1 MRQSARAMFRR
12 TRVVTVSGMRI
23 GWLCDIELDLD
34 TGHLTRIGTA
44 RFRFLSRAK
53 HWIHKN
59 DIIRWEAQRIIVN
72 DTWAEARSVK
82 TVRRSASSPAPAAS
96 CFYDKR
102 S

>member
-1 MRQSARAMFRR
+1 MRQSVRAMLRR
-12 TRVVTVSGMRI
+12 TRVVTASGLRI

-34 TGHLTRIGTA
+34 TGHLSRIGTT
-44 RFRFLSRAK
+44 RFRFLSRPK

-59 DIIRWEAQRIIVN
+59 DIIRWEPQRIIVN
-72 DTWAEARSVK
+72 DAWAETRSTK
-82 TVRRSASSPAPAAS
+82 TVRRGAPSPASAAS